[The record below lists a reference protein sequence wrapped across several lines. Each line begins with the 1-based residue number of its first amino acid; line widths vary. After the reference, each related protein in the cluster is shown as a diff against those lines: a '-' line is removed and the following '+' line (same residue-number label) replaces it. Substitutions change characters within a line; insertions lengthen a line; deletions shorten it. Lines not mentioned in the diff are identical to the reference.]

1 MGTVTT
7 AISADGTPVAEVEL
21 APGRTTD
28 LAAIIAKARD
38 EQAQVLW
45 AYTCDDL
52 EEEGFAETPGYMR
65 LEGTPSFDDLPDD
78 DEEVVVLE
86 DEHEVRQLRQACF
99 VGRFGHKMPSTSK
112 PVVRPD
118 HVHLGLVVAGEVV
131 GTCLVVPAERYV
143 DAPGVLPGHR
153 RPPRYVRLLRAAAAL
168 LGDGPLILEGWGEP
182 AEIIACYNRAGLH
195 TVAHVPGWQRRP

>member
-38 EQAQVLW
+38 QQAQVLW
-45 AYTCDDL
+45 AYTSDDL
-52 EEEGFAETPGYMR
+52 EEAGFAETPGYVR
-65 LEGTPSFDDLPDD
+65 LEGTPSFADLPDD
-78 DEEVVVLE
+78 DEEVAVLV
-86 DEHEVRQLRQACF
+86 DEEEVRQLRQACF

-112 PVVRPD
+112 PAVRPD

-131 GTCLVVPAERYV
+131 GTCRVVPAERYV

-153 RPPRYVRLLRAAAAL
+153 RPPRYVRLLRAATEL
-168 LGDGPLILEGWGEP
+168 LGDGPVILEGWGEP